1 MYREFTM
8 EMVCKILKSKNRI
21 LSQELIRRVEIDS
34 RRVRPGDLFFAL
46 KGERTDGHLFARS
59 AIDNGAIGV
68 VVEKRMGIENEIIVY
83 RTLNALGDLAQYYR
97 SLFSL
102 RIIGI
107 TGTNG
112 KTTVK
117 NLVMQILKK
126 KFFTRGSEKN
136 YNSLIGL
143 PLSILKIK
151 GDEEILVLEMGTSNP
166 GEIRRLCEIAQP
178 EIGLITNI
186 GPGHIERFGSIEAI
200 NKEKCNLIESL
211 PPGGFCVI
219 GEGVE
224 PENIKKDVEVLRFSL
239 KDIEEVRLDEDGSY
253 FVYKGNQFFTP
264 LLGIGNVYN
273 CLGAI
278 VLTTR
283 LGVAADIQ
291 KETISEMKPEPGRM
305 EPIKREGFLIINDT
319 YNANP
324 LSMRQAIDF
333 VAQLRRR
340 KILVLGDMRELGN
353 FSELYHKEIGEYA
366 RPRCDLLL
374 TLGEDSKNYRG
385 IHFDNYWELI
395 KFLLK
400 NLTGNEV
407 ILFKASRALEFERL
421 VYKILKFL

>member
-1 MYREFTM
+1 M